1 MITLLASAFFAA
13 APVQDVESAFATGSK
28 PVVSEGASAREIIE
42 TCRAM
47 IPRDVEIRGH
57 FRLRSRRGSTK
68 SVHNYVLKR
77 IDGKTELSITDE
89 NGRNVEYKK
98 EGFLLGEK
106 SGVTITWSDLALDYL
121 WWDDVSFDIKKESET
136 AQGILGRVVLLKNAD
151 RLIRVWVDKR
161 TGAILQAHEL
171 SKKADNE
178 GDYEVKR
185 ELFCTSL
192 KKFGERWA
200 PKNIEVGP
208 PGAKYRT
215 KIVVEDVREANK

>member
-1 MITLLASAFFAA
+1 MTTLLASVFFAA
-13 APVQDVESAFATGSK
+13 APVQNVESALAAESK

-42 TCRAM
+42 TCRSM
-47 IPRDVEIRGH
+47 IPGDVEIRGH

-68 SVHNYVLKR
+68 SVHNYILKR

-89 NGRNVEYKK
+89 DGRNVEYKK

-106 SGVTITWSDLALDYL
+106 SGIAITWSDLVLDYL
-121 WWDDVSFDIKKESET
+121 WWDDVSFDVKKESET
-136 AQGILGRVVLLKNAD
+136 AQGILGRVVLLKNGD
-151 RLIRVWVDKR
+151 RVIRVWVDKR

-171 SKKADNE
+171 AKNGD
-178 GDYEVKR
+178 GDYEIKR

-192 KKFGERWA
+192 KKFGERWS

-215 KIVVEDVREANK
+215 KIVIDDVLDVNK

>member
-1 MITLLASAFFAA
+1 MTTLLASVFFAA
-13 APVQDVESAFATGSK
+13 APVQNVESALAAESK

-42 TCRAM
+42 MCRSM
-47 IPRDVEIRGH
+47 IPGDVEIRGH

-68 SVHNYVLKR
+68 SVHNYILKR

-89 NGRNVEYKK
+89 DGRNVEYKK

-106 SGVTITWSDLALDYL
+106 SGITITWSDLVLDYL
-121 WWDDVSFDIKKESET
+121 WWDDVSFDVKKESET
-136 AQGILGRVVLLKNAD
+136 AQGILGRVVLLKNGD
-151 RLIRVWVDKR
+151 RVIRVWVDKR

-171 SKKADNE
+171 AKNGD
-178 GDYEVKR
+178 GDYEIKR

-192 KKFGERWA
+192 KKFGERWS

-215 KIVVEDVREANK
+215 KIVIDDVLDVNK